1 MDCMSY
7 INDLTI
13 EIKILEDVKKGASCD
28 IDKIDEEIKEK
39 RKLIEKCKNNLSKLS
54 NNKIEYRLYLAI
66 LNGLNPSKAVDK
78 IANENYINNISPS
91 SIASIWRI
99 YKKMKKNINF

>member
-1 MDCMSY
+1 MEYIPY
-7 INDLTI
+7 INDLQI
-13 EIKILEDVKKGASCD
+13 EIKILEDVKANGNCD
-28 IDKIDEEIKEK
+28 ISFLEKQIEEKK
-39 RKLIEKCKNNLSKLS
+39 VLINKYKDNLSKLS

-66 LNGLNPSKAVDK
+66 LNGLNPSKAVAK

>member
-1 MDCMSY
+1 MDSISY
-7 INDLTI
+7 INDLQL
-13 EIKILEDVKKGASCD
+13 EIKMLEDVKANGNCNVNIINKQ
-28 IDKIDEEIKEK
+28 IEEKL
-39 RKLIEKCKNNLSKLS
+39 KLIERCKDNLSKIS

-66 LNGLNPSKAVDK
+66 INGLNPSKAVAK